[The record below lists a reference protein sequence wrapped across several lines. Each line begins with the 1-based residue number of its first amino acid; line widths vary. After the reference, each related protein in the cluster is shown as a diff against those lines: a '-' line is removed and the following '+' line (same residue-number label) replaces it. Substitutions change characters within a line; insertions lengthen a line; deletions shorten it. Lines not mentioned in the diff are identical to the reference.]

1 MQWPADRRHPR
12 IEAFLPAQCAI
23 FSQGLFG
30 VRRTPIEGKTRYV
43 SPGGAMLLL
52 PISLPLYSR
61 LTVCLG
67 KGVEVRARVVWTEN
81 VFRTDLGM
89 VKGHGIAFMRDLDT
103 ATLKHIIN
111 GEQKQREPRILARL
125 PVTYEYQDRAITG
138 TCLNLSQS
146 GMFIGTPYP
155 LRTGEELFMHIAF
168 AGLRQPISLASQVV
182 WSNPLESSNAF
193 AAGMGV
199 RFMEMESM
207 EAMHLSTLL
216 EQLRPRTFSPAFS

>member
-30 VRRTPIEGKTRYV
+30 VRRKPIEGMTRYV

-52 PISLPLYSR
+52 PISLPLNSR
-61 LTVCLG
+61 LTVSLG
-67 KGVEVRARVVWTEN
+67 VGPEVRARVVWTEH

-89 VKGHGIAFMRDLDT
+89 VKGHGIVFMRDLDT

-111 GEQKQREPRILARL
+111 GERRQREPRILVRL
-125 PVTYEYQDRAITG
+125 PVTFEYQERAVTG

-146 GMFIGTPYP
+146 GIRKG
-155 LRTGEELFMHIAF
+155 R
-168 AGLRQPISLASQVV
+168 
-182 WSNPLESSNAF
+182 
-193 AAGMGV
+193 
-199 RFMEMESM
+199 SM
-207 EAMHLSTLL
+207 
-216 EQLRPRTFSPAFS
+216 